1 MKNDKQDLTFAK
13 LTKKQINTLDLFINP
28 KISSITEIARR
39 SEVSRGTI
47 YNWLDDDNF
56 QRALDKKIDQYV
68 NSQTSA
74 IWKSLIREAKNGDT
88 RAIKLFFEMQGK
100 YKDRKEITGK
110 GGGAIKFEESA
121 KEKVKSTIDSIAA
134 REAEE

>member
-1 MKNDKQDLTFAK
+1 MKNDKQELTFAK

-110 GGGAIKFEESA
+110 DGGAIKFEESA